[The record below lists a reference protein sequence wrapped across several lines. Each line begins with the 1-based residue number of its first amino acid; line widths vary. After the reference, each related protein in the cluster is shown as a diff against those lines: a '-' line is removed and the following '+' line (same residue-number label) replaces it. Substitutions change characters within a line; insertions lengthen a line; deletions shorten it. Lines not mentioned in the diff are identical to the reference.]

1 MTSRSEIDD
10 VIMTVCGEL
19 DKMRLKI
26 YDCQRLL
33 RMNRDRLAALDAENA
48 GLKSRNA
55 FLEQRQQALDTT
67 QR

>member
-1 MTSRSEIDD
+1 MVSRSEIDD
-10 VIMTVCGEL
+10 IIITVCGEL
-19 DKMRLKI
+19 DKMRAML
-26 YDCQRLL
+26 DNCQRLL
-33 RMNRDRLAALDAENA
+33 RANLDRLAALDAENA

>member
-10 VIMTVCGEL
+10 IIITVCGEL
-19 DKMRLKI
+19 DKMRAML
-26 YDCQRLL
+26 DNCQRLL
-33 RMNRDRLAALDAENA
+33 RMNLDRLAALDAENA

-55 FLEQRQQALDTT
+55 FLEQRQRALDTT

>member
-19 DKMRLKI
+19 DKMRAML
-26 YDCQRLL
+26 DNCQRLL
-33 RMNRDRLAALDAENA
+33 RMNLDRLAALDAENA

-55 FLEQRQQALDTT
+55 FLEQRQRAIG
-67 QR
+67 RVE

>member
-10 VIMTVCGEL
+10 IIITVCGEL
-19 DKMRLKI
+19 DKMRAML
-26 YDCQRLL
+26 DNCQRLL
-33 RMNRDRLAALDAENA
+33 RMNLDRLAALDAENA

-67 QR
+67 QG

>member
-10 VIMTVCGEL
+10 IIITVCGEL
-19 DKMRLKI
+19 DKMRAML
-26 YDCQRLL
+26 DNCQRLL
-33 RMNRDRLAALDAENA
+33 RMNLDRLAALDAENT

-67 QR
+67 QG

>member
-19 DKMRLKI
+19 DKMRAML
-26 YDCQRLL
+26 DNCQRLL
-33 RMNRDRLAALDAENA
+33 RMNLDRLAALDAENA

-55 FLEQRQQALDTT
+55 FLEQRQRAIG
-67 QR
+67 RVK

>member
-19 DKMRLKI
+19 DKMRAML
-26 YDCQRLL
+26 DNCQRLL
-33 RMNRDRLAALDAENA
+33 RMNLDRLAALDAENA